1 MAGVYIHIPFCRKAC
16 TYCDFHFSTQIKNKS
31 AFVEALL
38 REIVLQAGYIDEP
51 VTTIYF
57 GGGTPSLLTG
67 VEIDCIIEKLNS
79 VFKLDVKEITLEA
92 NPDNLT
98 TAYLKELQKTAVNR
112 LSVGVQSFE
121 EHRLQ
126 WMNRSHN
133 AQQAVTAIEN
143 AMQMGFNVSAD
154 LIFAL
159 PEMSTDEWQ
168 KQLQKMIGL
177 RPQHISAYSL
187 TLEER
192 TVYHHQVAKKKI
204 RELDDVISEE
214 QFLLAHQQLS
224 NAGYHHYEISNYAS
238 TGHVAIHN
246 SSYWKSEVYLG
257 LGPSAHSFNGK
268 TRKWNISNN
277 TAYIKS
283 VNKGVIPFESEML
296 TEADRYNEFVMTGLR
311 TAIGI
316 NRKLWDE
323 LVPVMYKAD
332 LLTEMNE
339 LISQKFLVHDGSRIF
354 IPFQH
359 WYKADQLISK
369 LFATENR

>member
-16 TYCDFHFSTQIKNKS
+16 TYCDFHFSTQIQNKS
-31 AFVEALL
+31 AFVDALL
-38 REIVLQAGYIDEP
+38 HEIALQARYIDEP
-51 VTTIYF
+51 VSTIYF

-369 LFATENR
+369 LFAMENR

>member
-16 TYCDFHFSTQIKNKS
+16 TYCDFHFSTQIQNKS
-31 AFVEALL
+31 AFVDALL
-38 REIVLQAGYIDEP
+38 HEIALQARYIDEP
-51 VTTIYF
+51 VSTIYF

-67 VEIDCIIEKLNS
+67 VEIDSIIEKLNS
-79 VFKLDVKEITLEA
+79 VFKLEVKEITLEA

-112 LSVGVQSFE
+112 LSIGVQSFE
-121 EHRLQ
+121 EQRLQ

-133 AQQAVTAIEN
+133 AEQAVIAIEN
-143 AMQMGFNVSAD
+143 ALQMGFNVSAD

-204 RELDDVISEE
+204 RELDDVISEQ
-214 QFLLAHQQLS
+214 QFLLAHEQLS

-246 SSYWKSEVYLG
+246 SSYWKREVYLG
-257 LGPSAHSFNGK
+257 LGPSAHSFDGK

-277 TAYIKS
+277 SAYIKS
-283 VNKGVIPFESEML
+283 VNKGVIPFESEIL
-296 TEADRYNEFVMTGLR
+296 TDADRYNEFVMTGLR

-316 NRKLWDE
+316 NRNLWDE
-323 LVPVMYKAD
+323 LVPEMYKAD
-332 LLTEMNE
+332 LLTEMNV
-339 LISQKFLVHDGSRIF
+339 LISQKFLVRDGSRIF
-354 IPFQH
+354 IPFQY

-369 LFATENR
+369 LFATENS

>member
-16 TYCDFHFSTQIKNKS
+16 TYCDFHFSTQIQNKS

-133 AQQAVTAIEN
+133 AQQAVTAIED
-143 AMQMGFNVSAD
+143 ALQMGFNVSAD

-192 TVYHHQVAKKKI
+192 TFYHHQVAKKKI

-323 LVPVMYKAD
+323 LMPVMYKAD

>member
-369 LFATENR
+369 LFAMENR

>member
-1 MAGVYIHIPFCRKAC
+1 MRDIITMKYR
-16 TYCDFHFSTQIKNKS
+16 TTQ
-31 AFVEALL
+31 VPDT
-38 REIVLQAGYIDEP
+38 LQY
-51 VTTIYF
+51 
-57 GGGTPSLLTG
+57 
-67 VEIDCIIEKLNS
+67 
-79 VFKLDVKEITLEA
+79 
-92 NPDNLT
+92 T
-98 TAYLKELQKTAVNR
+98 TAV
-112 LSVGVQSFE
+112 
-121 EHRLQ
+121 
-126 WMNRSHN
+126 
-133 AQQAVTAIEN
+133 
-143 AMQMGFNVSAD
+143 
-154 LIFAL
+154 
-159 PEMSTDEWQ
+159 
-168 KQLQKMIGL
+168 IG
-177 RPQHISAYSL
+177 
-187 TLEER
+187 
-192 TVYHHQVAKKKI
+192 
-204 RELDDVISEE
+204 
-214 QFLLAHQQLS
+214 
-224 NAGYHHYEISNYAS
+224 
-238 TGHVAIHN
+238 
-246 SSYWKSEVYLG
+246 KSEVYLG

-323 LVPVMYKAD
+323 LMPVMYKAD

>member
-16 TYCDFHFSTQIKNKS
+16 TYCDFHFSTEIKNKS

-38 REIVLQAGYIDEP
+38 CEIVLQARYIDEP

-67 VEIDCIIEKLNS
+67 VEIDCIIEKLNI

-121 EHRLQ
+121 EQRLQ

-143 AMQMGFNVSAD
+143 ALQMGFNVSAD

-204 RELDDVISEE
+204 RELDDVISEQ
-214 QFLLAHQQLS
+214 QFLLAHEQLS

-246 SSYWKSEVYLG
+246 SSYWKREVYLG
-257 LGPSAHSFNGK
+257 LGPSAHSFDGK

-283 VNKGVIPFESEML
+283 VNKGVIPFESEVL

-323 LVPVMYKAD
+323 LLPVMYKAD
-332 LLTEMNE
+332 LLTEMNA

-369 LFATENR
+369 LFAMENR

>member
-16 TYCDFHFSTQIKNKS
+16 TYCDFHFSTQIQNKS
-31 AFVEALL
+31 AFVDALL
-38 REIVLQAGYIDEP
+38 HEIALQARYIDEP
-51 VTTIYF
+51 VSTIYF

-67 VEIDCIIEKLNS
+67 VEIDSIIEKLNS
-79 VFKLDVKEITLEA
+79 VFKLEVKEITLEA

-112 LSVGVQSFE
+112 LSIGVQSFE
-121 EHRLQ
+121 EQRLQ

-133 AQQAVTAIEN
+133 AEQAVIAIEN
-143 AMQMGFNVSAD
+143 ALQMGFNVSAD

-204 RELDDVISEE
+204 RELDDVISEQ
-214 QFLLAHQQLS
+214 QFLLAHEQLS

-246 SSYWKSEVYLG
+246 SSYWKREVYLG

-277 TAYIKS
+277 SAYIKS
-283 VNKGVIPFESEML
+283 VNKGVIPFESEIL
-296 TEADRYNEFVMTGLR
+296 TDADRYNEFVMTGLR

-316 NRKLWDE
+316 NRNLWDE
-323 LVPVMYKAD
+323 LVPEMYKAD
-332 LLTEMNE
+332 LLTEMNA
-339 LISQKFLVHDGSRIF
+339 LISQKFLVRDGSRIF

-369 LFATENR
+369 LFATENS

>member
-16 TYCDFHFSTQIKNKS
+16 TYCDFHFSTEIKNKS

-369 LFATENR
+369 LFAMENR

>member
-323 LVPVMYKAD
+323 LMPVMYKAD

-369 LFATENR
+369 LFAMENR

>member
-38 REIVLQAGYIDEP
+38 REIVLQAGYIDEH

-57 GGGTPSLLTG
+57 GRGTPSLLTG

-369 LFATENR
+369 LFAMENR